1 MKFLAFVDVHLDVAA
16 VKALA
21 ARAQKADIDF
31 LLCAGDLSQFG
42 KGFREALE
50 VFSTCQKPFYM
61 IPGNHETDALLTE
74 AENTFSFFHNLHRK
88 AVQIGSY
95 IFLGYGEG
103 GFALEDPAFRKLA
116 REWYGMYNGQSLVLV
131 THGPPY
137 GTKIDRLNDRQVG
150 NHDFRKFIERLKPKV
165 VICGHLHETAGVV
178 DEIGETK
185 VINPGWDG
193 MVVELPE

>member
-21 ARAQKADIDF
+21 VRAQKADIDF

-42 KGFREALE
+42 KGLREALE
-50 VFSTCQKPFYM
+50 VFAACKKPLYM

-74 AENTFSFFHNLHRK
+74 VEKPFPFLHNLHRR

-95 IFLGYGEG
+95 VFLGYGEG
-103 GFALEDPAFRKLA
+103 GFAQEDPAFRKLA
-116 REWYGMYNGQSLVLV
+116 REWYGTYNGQNLVLV

-137 GTKIDRLNDRQVG
+137 GTKIDVLNQRQVG
-150 NHDFRKFIERLKPKV
+150 NLDFRKFIERMKPKV
-165 VICGHLHETAGVV
+165 AICGHLHETAGVM

-193 MVVELPE
+193 MVVELP